1 MAVAAQAE
9 LISDD
14 PRCEPAQGIMADVRE
29 FIQASKDFHG
39 LLTPGQACKI
49 LDVSPGQMSVWLRRE
64 RLRSKVV
71 LGVRMV
77 SAGEVMALH
86 KERSSEVRSVGGRG
100 HKAASLSEL
109 AAAAWDDIDPLG

>member
-1 MAVAAQAE
+1 MAIALQAE

-14 PRCEPAQGIMADVRE
+14 PRHEASQGIMADVRE
-29 FIQASKDFHG
+29 FVQASKEFHG

-49 LDVSPGQMSVWLRRE
+49 LEVSPGQMSVWLRRE
-64 RLRSKVV
+64 RIRSKVV

-86 KERSSEVRSVGGRG
+86 RERNQEGIRTGGRG
-100 HKAASLSEL
+100 LKAPSLAEL
-109 AAAAWDDIDPLG
+109 SAAAWEDIDPVG

>member
-1 MAVAAQAE
+1 MAVALQAE

-14 PRCEPAQGIMADVRE
+14 PRQESSQGVMADVRE
-29 FIQASKDFHG
+29 FIQATKEFHG

-49 LDVSPGQMSVWLRRE
+49 LEVSPGQMSVWLRRE

-86 KERSSEVRSVGGRG
+86 RERNSEGLRTGGRG
-100 HKAASLSEL
+100 LKAPSLSDLAAS
-109 AAAAWDDIDPLG
+109 AWEDIDPLG